1 MKPAN
6 SYPKETS
13 THSYDLKM
21 LSVVEITVNKQP
33 TFNNCEVIEG
43 GQR

>member
-6 SYPKETS
+6 GYPKGTS